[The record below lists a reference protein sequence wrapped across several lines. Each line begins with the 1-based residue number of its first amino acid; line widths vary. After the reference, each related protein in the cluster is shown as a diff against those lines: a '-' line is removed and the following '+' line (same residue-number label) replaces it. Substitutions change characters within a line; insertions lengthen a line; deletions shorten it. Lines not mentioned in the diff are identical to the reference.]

1 LMYTNNNDDDDDFYI
16 MQPSPYRTILN
27 AFTKHITQRTA
38 RHKNKRIMNNI
49 THKEHE
55 TFN

>member
-1 LMYTNNNDDDDDFYI
+1 MYTNNNDDDDDFYI